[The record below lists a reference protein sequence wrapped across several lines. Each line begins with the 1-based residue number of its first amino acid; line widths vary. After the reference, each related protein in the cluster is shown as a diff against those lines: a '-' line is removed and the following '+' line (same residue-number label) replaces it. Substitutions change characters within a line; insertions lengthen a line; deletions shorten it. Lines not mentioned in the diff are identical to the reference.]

1 MDNTPVKSYESY
13 KRIKQLGSGA
23 YGQAFLVQ
31 CESDKSLCVIKQIDL
46 EDLNDDD
53 KKAALREAKILELLQ
68 HDNII
73 DFKEVY
79 KTNKGKLCIVMGY
92 ADDGDVQKK
101 VEDQKQL
108 KDSNN
113 NSVFWTED

>member
-1 MDNTPVKSYESY
+1 MQSIGYQVESY

-31 CESDKSLCVIKQIDL
+31 CESDKSYAVIKQIDM
-46 EDLNDDD
+46 EDISDDD
-53 KKAALREAKILELLQ
+53 RKAALREAKILELLQ

-73 DFKEVY
+73 EFKEVY

-92 ADDGDVQKK
+92 ADDGDIQRKIEEQKCMR
-101 VEDQKQL
+101 E
-108 KDSNN
+108 
-113 NSVFWTED
+113 